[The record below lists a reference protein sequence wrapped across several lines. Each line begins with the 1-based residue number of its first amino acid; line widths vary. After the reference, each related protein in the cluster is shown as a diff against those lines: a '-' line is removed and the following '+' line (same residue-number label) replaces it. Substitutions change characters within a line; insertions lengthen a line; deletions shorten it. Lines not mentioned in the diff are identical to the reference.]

1 MTLTDICI
9 KMETERGDNVEF
21 RDVGLK
27 TLAQANV
34 LTTEETCSILDRTRQ
49 QLNNLLRK
57 NEIEVFKV
65 TSNGNL
71 FWKPDVYE
79 LLRKINRD
87 SGREYHEI
95 HGYTTS
101 KSVSAFRSL
110 SINPKE
116 VEQVYV
122 FLSARDAIQ
131 KNFYNIRDVEMPDTL
146 TNIEAARF
154 IIIMNN
160 EEEYWF
166 DGLTCGYG
174 GEGCG
179 GSETV
184 LSELGILERGK
195 SRVNSIISSNKVLHF
210 YRDNGE
216 WKYEGEDSVEDDGMD
231 YYWRQEHDLDSIE
244 SYYYRYNGNLVL
256 TQGVKYK
263 KTFGAVKAPSKEVLM
278 KSLYFTPNPVT
289 VEFLTK
295 EEALKTGHFRVGYSE
310 TLIYQIIIKDIS
322 DRELWLT
329 YPIEDILKTNPLS
342 MREVYEVLGIEVEEE
357 TLPDKLKYLLGLS
370 PRKIFGRYAVKG
382 AI

>member
-1 MTLTDICI
+1 M
-9 KMETERGDNVEF
+9 EF